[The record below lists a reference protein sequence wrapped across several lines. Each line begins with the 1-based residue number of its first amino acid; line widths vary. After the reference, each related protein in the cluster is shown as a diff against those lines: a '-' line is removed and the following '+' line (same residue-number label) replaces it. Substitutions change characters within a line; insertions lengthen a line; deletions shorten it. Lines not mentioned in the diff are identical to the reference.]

1 MAPPNP
7 SDSPD
12 NTADNTAT
20 APSAGVVLDPALREH
35 VRLLGD
41 LLGEVIAA
49 DLGPEFVAK
58 IEHIRALAKQ
68 ARDELTATSEA
79 ALWHPLRDY
88 LAELSAVEQL
98 AAARAF
104 NQFLNLANI
113 AEQSHA
119 TTQPQDEPQSIL
131 LGGLRRLFESIP
143 TSSHERIGA
152 SLDVLDIDLVL
163 TAHPTEVL
171 RRTMIQK
178 YDRIGQLL
186 QELDLLTRRG
196 VSEHLRRRRIIE
208 LRRLVS
214 SAWHTDEIR
223 TTRPTP
229 VEEAKWGFAVIEQSL
244 WQALPGVLRDLDSA
258 YAEATHNDVLSPAP
272 LPACPIR
279 FSAWMGGDR
288 DGNPF
293 VTADGTNEV
302 LMLARWM
309 SADLFLRDI
318 EHLRAELSMPR
329 AGTEVTQ
336 LLDEDHTHEPYRA
349 LLRQLRDR
357 LIATRDWAERLRLED
372 RSDPLVLRDNSELL
386 TPLRACRDSLIAAG
400 LPDIAN
406 GALLDTV
413 RRAESFGLTLVRLD
427 IRQSSDRHAAALD
440 DLTRKLQITNPAG
453 VFYNEW
459 SEAERIAFLLAELD
473 NPRPLVPLDWQGE
486 PDTAEVL
493 ATCRQVVAHGNQ
505 GVGHYVISMAGAA
518 SDVLAVVVL
527 LKACGARDAMPIVPL
542 FETLGDLDAAA
553 AVMQQLFDLPR
564 YAEYCGGYQQVMI
577 GYSDSAKDAGQFAA
591 AWAQYRAQEALTT
604 LGRNTGIK
612 LTLFHGRGGA
622 VGRGG
627 GPAHDAILSLPPGAL
642 DFSLRVTE
650 QGEVIR
656 FKLGQEAQARQTL
669 ATYLTSVLEASLLP
683 PPPPLRDWRRTL
695 DRLAETAT
703 AAYRNIVIDHPDFV
717 PFFRSATP
725 EQELGSLAL
734 GSRPARRAV
743 TDDVASLRAIPWVF
757 AWTQIRL
764 MLPAWLGTDA
774 ALKAVDASD
783 AAYIRTMYRD
793 WPFFRMQLDMLEM
806 VLAKTEPSL
815 VAYYFQTLAPEYQT
829 LAEQLSARRDA
840 VTGDLLQTIDQDQLL
855 ASAPVLRRSLAVRN
869 TYLDP
874 LHVLQGLL
882 LRAVREGSNA
892 EISNTADD
900 PKRMALKITM
910 AGISSGLRNTG

>member
-1 MAPPNP
+1 MAPTTSTANTGVAETTGNDLNP
-7 SDSPD
+7 
-12 NTADNTAT
+12 T
-20 APSAGVVLDPALREH
+20 LREH

-49 DLGPEFVAK
+49 DLGSGFVAK
-58 IEHIRALAKQ
+58 IERIRALAKQ
-68 ARDELTATSEA
+68 ARDELTETSDP

-88 LAELSAVEQL
+88 LQELSTDEQL

-119 TTQPQDEPQSIL
+119 TAVPEDEPQSVL
-131 LGGLRRLFESIP
+131 LSGLQRLHNTLP
-143 TSSHERIGA
+143 TSAQERVSQGIA
-152 SLDVLDIDLVL
+152 ALDIDLVL

-186 QELDLLTRRG
+186 QELDLLGQRR
-196 VSEHLRRRRIIE
+196 SAAHLHQRRVIE

-229 VEEAKWGFAVIEQSL
+229 VDEAKWGYAVIEQSL
-244 WQALPGVLRDLDSA
+244 WHALPGVLRDLDSA
-258 YAEATHNDVLSPAP
+258 YAAATHQDELAPSPLASR
-272 LPACPIR
+272 PIR

-293 VTADGTNEV
+293 VTADSTNEV

-309 SADLFLRDI
+309 SADLFLRDV
-318 EHLRAELSMPR
+318 EQLRAELSMPS
-329 AGTEVTQ
+329 AGAQVTQ
-336 LLDEDHTHEPYRA
+336 LLDDAAAHEPYRA
-349 LLRQLRDR
+349 LLRELRDR
-357 LIATRDWAERLRLED
+357 LIATRSWAERLVLTD
-372 RSDPLVLRDNSELL
+372 TTDPLVLRDNDDLL
-386 TPLRACRDSLIAAG
+386 RPLRACRDSLVAAG
-400 LPDIAN
+400 LQDIAN
-406 GALLDTV
+406 GALLDTI

-427 IRQSSDRHAAALD
+427 IRQSSDRHAAALH
-440 DLTRKLQITNPAG
+440 DLTRTLQITNPAG
-453 VFYNEW
+453 AFYDDW
-459 SEAERIAFLLAELD
+459 SEDERVAFLLSELD
-473 NPRPLVPLDWQGE
+473 NPRPLIPLGWVGE
-486 PDTAEVL
+486 PETAEVL
-493 ATCRQVVAHGNQ
+493 ATCQQVVAHGNQ
-505 GVGHYVISMAGAA
+505 AIGHYVISMAGTA

-527 LKACGARDAMPIVPL
+527 LKACGARAAMPIVPL
-542 FETLGDLDAAA
+542 FETLADLDAAA
-553 AVMQQLFDLPR
+553 SVMQQLFDLPR
-564 YAEYCGGYQQVMI
+564 YREYCAGYQQVMI

-591 AWAQYRAQEALTT
+591 AWAQYRAQEALTN
-604 LGRNTGIK
+604 LGHAASIK

-627 GPAHDAILSLPPGAL
+627 GPAHEAILSLPPGAL

-683 PPPPLRDWRRTL
+683 PPPPLDDWRQTL
-695 DRLAETAT
+695 DRLAQTAT
-703 AAYRNIVIDHPDFV
+703 SAYRRIVVDHPDFV
-717 PFFRSATP
+717 AFFRSATP

-774 ALKAVDASD
+774 ALE
-783 AAYIRTMYRD
+783 AADQDDDTVIRTMYRE

-815 VAYYFQTLAPEYQT
+815 VSYYFQTLAPEYLE
-829 LAEQLSARRDA
+829 LADQLSTRRAA
-840 VTGDLLQTIDQDQLL
+840 VMHDLLTTIDQDQLL
-855 ASAPVLRRSLAVRN
+855 ANAPVLRRSLAVRN

-882 LRAVREGSNA
+882 LKAVRSGTSPDA
-892 EISNTADD
+892 PGAADD
-900 PKRMALKITM
+900 PARMALKITM